1 MSYREPAP
9 DESTRLKAFDSIV
22 REAEEYYQ
30 KAIAAEE
37 KHRKWYL
44 QQAMNLLE
52 GVPDSHPD
60 KARLVKYVKS
70 LLY

>member
-1 MSYREPAP
+1 MNTRVPTP
-9 DESTRLKAFDSIV
+9 DEKLNWKNWNDVV
-22 REAEEYYQ
+22 RQAEEYYQ

-52 GVPDSHPD
+52 GVPDTHPD